1 MTSNAS
7 NQSKMKLWHCH
18 NARSLRPLWALEEMG
33 FDYELTSLP
42 FPPRFLKK
50 EYLDLNPLGTI
61 PYFIDGETH
70 MTESSAIGL
79 YLVERYQRYDFGL
92 EESHPEYGDYLNW
105 QFHSDATLTF
115 PQTISLRYD
124 LFAKP
129 DQRVPQVAEDYR
141 KWFIARLVR
150 LNNHLK
156 NREFLCANKFTVAD
170 ITITYALYLGELLG
184 FDKEYQPHVH
194 DYLQRMKAR
203 DAFQKVVVIGE
214 EQSNFKGV
222 NK

>member
-1 MTSNAS
+1 M
-7 NQSKMKLWHCH
+7 
-18 NARSLRPLWALEEMG
+18 
-33 FDYELTSLP
+33 
-42 FPPRFLKK
+42 
-50 EYLDLNPLGTI
+50 
-61 PYFIDGETH
+61 
-70 MTESSAIGL
+70 
-79 YLVERYQRYDFGL
+79 
-92 EESHPEYGDYLNW
+92 
-105 QFHSDATLTF
+105 
-115 PQTISLRYD
+115 
-124 LFAKP
+124 FAKP
-129 DQRVPQVAEDYR
+129 EQRVPQVAEDYR